1 MGTKRV
7 GHGFNIAWR
16 PNLLQTLKDND
27 VCIECCPISNLVL
40 GYSLDLRNHPARGF
54 LHAGI
59 PVAISSDDPGFMR
72 YHGVTLDYVY
82 AFLAWDL
89 NIADLKK
96 LCFNSIKYSSLTQEE
111 KEKLANFF
119 VYKWKRFLDFVIGKF

>member
-1 MGTKRV
+1 
-7 GHGFNIAWR
+7 
-16 PNLLQTLKDND
+16 
-27 VCIECCPISNLVL
+27 
-40 GYSLDLRNHPARGF
+40 
-54 LHAGI
+54 
-59 PVAISSDDPGFMR
+59 MR